1 MQPFFYEL
9 LHVDLEFTR
18 SQLLDPPSVE
28 GGSLFFFLEFDVF
41 AELIRLLQLSA
52 ILW

>member
-28 GGSLFFFLEFDVF
+28 GGSLFFLEFDVF